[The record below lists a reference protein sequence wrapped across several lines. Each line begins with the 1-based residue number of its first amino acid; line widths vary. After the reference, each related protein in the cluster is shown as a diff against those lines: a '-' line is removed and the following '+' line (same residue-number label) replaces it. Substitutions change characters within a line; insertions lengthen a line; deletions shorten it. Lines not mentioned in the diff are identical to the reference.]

1 MQLRKGEFN
10 DRINTRYR
18 GSGTF
23 NCVIRYESMNTAI
36 VNIGLAMQIF
46 VIVFSLKRAKEKRK
60 AWEAEREKIKEYGE
74 KINEET
80 RNRDK

>member
-1 MQLRKGEFN
+1 
-10 DRINTRYR
+10 
-18 GSGTF
+18 
-23 NCVIRYESMNTAI
+23 MNTAI
-36 VNIGLAMQIF
+36 VIIGLAMLIF

-80 RNRDK
+80 RNRDKWKEESYGKIWLYL